1 MNQTTTQDA
10 SPPAVAT
17 TNLPLPLLA
26 RGKVRDVYDAGENR
40 LLIVA
45 TDRISAFDVV
55 LPQPIPHKGTVL
67 TQLTAWWLARLGDV
81 TENHLISSDPDA
93 IAHALP
99 ALAAQREVWAGRSML
114 VRSTRVVP
122 IECVVRGYLS
132 GSAWKEYRTEG
143 TLAGEAL
150 PAGLVDSARLD
161 PPIFSPATKAETGH
175 DVNITFGRMKD
186 VVGDALADELRRRS
200 LAIYARGR
208 DVAEKVG
215 IILADTKFEFGT
227 LPDGTLILI
236 DEVLTP
242 DSARFWP
249 GESYTPGR
257 AQPSLDKQP
266 VRDFLEGLVS
276 KGVWSKEPP
285 APDLPLEVVQ
295 ETSARYLDVFK
306 RLTGFDLLA
315 FPVHDPG
322 RARPGP

>member
-1 MNQTTTQDA
+1 MNETRTRGTVT
-10 SPPAVAT
+10 PAVAK
-17 TNLPLPLLA
+17 TNLPLPLVA
-26 RGKVRDVYDAGENR
+26 RGKVRDVYDAGEDR

-55 LPQPIPHKGTVL
+55 LPQPIPHKGAVL

-81 TENHLISSDPDA
+81 TENHLISSDPHVISQA
-93 IAHALP
+93 VP
-99 ALAAQREVWAGRSML
+99 ALAAHRDAWGGRSML
-114 VRSTRVVP
+114 VHRTSVVP

-143 TLAGEAL
+143 TLAGEPL

-175 DVNITFGRMKD
+175 DENITFGRMKEIAGD
-186 VVGDALADELRRRS
+186 VLAQELRERS

-227 LPDGTLILI
+227 LQDGRLILI

-242 DSARFWP
+242 DSSRFWP
-249 GESYTPGR
+249 GESYAPGR
-257 AQPSLDKQP
+257 GQPSLDKQP
-266 VRDFLEGLVS
+266 VRDFLDALVA
-276 KGVWSKEPP
+276 KDGWNKEPP
-285 APDLPLEVVQ
+285 APDLPVEVVQ
-295 ETSARYLDVFK
+295 ETSARYLDVFR
-306 RLTGFDLLA
+306 RLTGFDLHA

-322 RARPGP
+322 MPRPGP